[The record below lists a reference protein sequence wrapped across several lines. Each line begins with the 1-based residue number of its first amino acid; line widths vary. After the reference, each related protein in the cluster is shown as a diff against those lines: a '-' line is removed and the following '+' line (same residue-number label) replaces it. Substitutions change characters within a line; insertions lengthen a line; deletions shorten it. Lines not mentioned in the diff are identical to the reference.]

1 MLGDSSNLTRWYA
14 GERIR
19 GVHFQ
24 LNDAVV
30 APPGD
35 VTKDLAAVI
44 SLESIDPEV
53 TFLIERS
60 DGRSEIANQSELS
73 LLLYMP
79 MLDEGTDVWRPVAAQ
94 PLDHSMAQIRSE
106 TPDDELWQFPTGARI
121 VYEERELSAGPRLV
135 VTGLAGCVKQSGN

>member
-1 MLGDSSNLTRWYA
+1 MAGDSSNLTRWYA
-14 GERIR
+14 GERLP

-30 APPGD
+30 APGGD

-44 SLESIDPEV
+44 SLECLVPEV

-60 DGRSEIANQSELS
+60 DGRSEIAKQSELL

-79 MLDEGTDVWRPVAAQ
+79 MLDEGTDVWRPIAAQ
-94 PLDHSMAQIRSE
+94 PLGHSMAQVCSE
-106 TPDDELWQFPTGARI
+106 TPDDESWQYPTGARI
-121 VYEERELSAGPRLV
+121 VYEERELSGGPTLV
-135 VTGLAGCVKQSGN
+135 VTGLAR

>member
-1 MLGDSSNLTRWYA
+1 
-14 GERIR
+14 
-19 GVHFQ
+19 
-24 LNDAVV
+24 LNDSVV

-35 VTKDLAAVI
+35 VNKDLAAVI

-79 MLDEGTDVWRPVAAQ
+79 MLDEGIDVWRPVAAH
-94 PLDHSMAQIRSE
+94 PLGHSVAQIRSE
-106 TPDDELWQFPTGARI
+106 TPDDESWQYPTGARI
-121 VYEERELSAGPRLV
+121 VYEERALSGGLRLV
-135 VTGLAGCVKQSGN
+135 VTGLAS

>member
-1 MLGDSSNLTRWYA
+1 MSGDNSNLTRWYA
-14 GERIR
+14 GKRIR

-35 VTKDLAAVI
+35 VNKDLAAVI

-60 DGRSEIANQSELS
+60 DGRSRLVKQSELS

-79 MLDEGTDVWRPVAAQ
+79 MLDESTDVWRPVAAQ
-94 PLDHSMAQIRSE
+94 PLGHSMAQVCSE
-106 TPDDELWQFPTGARI
+106 TPDDESWQYPTGARI
-121 VYEERELSAGPRLV
+121 VYEERELSGGARLV
-135 VTGLAGCVKQSGN
+135 VTGLAG